1 MKLFDLEAGTTIDN
15 VLFEIMLEGRHD
27 RPMREQ
33 LTNAIKILGEAKSY
47 EILRSTNGL
56 LSDVDYNIAVE
67 RLYAKLREVLNKD
80 FENELW
86 NL

>member
-15 VLFEIMLEGRHD
+15 VLFEIMLQARHY
-27 RPMREQ
+27 RPMREP
-33 LTNAIKILGEAKSY
+33 LTYAIMILGEAKSY

>member
-15 VLFEIMLEGRHD
+15 VLFEIMLEGRTD

-33 LTNAIKILGEAKSY
+33 LTDAIKILREAKSY
-47 EILRSTNGL
+47 QILRSTNGL
-56 LSDVDYNIAVE
+56 LSDGDYNIAVE

-80 FENELW
+80 FENKLW